1 MELNRIANL
10 LTCRWITLTPVLS
23 RSAAVPFRHMDYRVA
38 AVGHSIGQHNVGGDS
53 MGTQRLWDNAVQRL
67 HQQQQQ
73 QQQ

>member
-1 MELNRIANL
+1 
-10 LTCRWITLTPVLS
+10 
-23 RSAAVPFRHMDYRVA
+23 MDYRVA